1 MTVERCPHTSAWRV
15 SAIIKNHLVSRRY
28 MGYTRNEA
36 IMAFEM
42 EFNL

>member
-1 MTVERCPHTSAWRV
+1 MNVERCPHTAAWRV
-15 SAIIKNHLVSRRY
+15 SAIIKNRLVSRMY
-28 MGYTRNEA
+28 MGYTKDGA